1 MYTTPMKRV
10 TYSLQPDRASELAQ
24 TSLDMKKEVG
34 KTVNRQDILD
44 ILVELMVTDTTVRNK
59 VLKAVKKL

>member
-1 MYTTPMKRV
+1 MKRV
-10 TYSLQPDRASELAQ
+10 TYSLHPDRASELAQ

-44 ILVELMVTDTTVRNK
+44 ILVELTTNDPAVRNK

>member
-1 MYTTPMKRV
+1 MKRV
-10 TYSLQPDRASELAQ
+10 TYSLQPERASELAQ

>member
-10 TYSLQPDRASELAQ
+10 TYSLQPERASELAQ

>member
-1 MYTTPMKRV
+1 MKRV